1 MLKSE
6 IGVKRELKK
15 ICCRLSGLL
24 LAVVLLCGSSV
35 PVQASL
41 EITSPSAILVEA
53 STGTII
59 YEKNA
64 TERRSPASVTK
75 VMTLL
80 LAFEQIDKGKV
91 KLEDLVTTSEH
102 AMSMGGSQ
110 VYLEAGETQTL
121 ETMIK
126 CIVVSSGNDAC
137 VAVAEH
143 IAGTEAEFVAMMN
156 NKAAELGMADTH
168 FEDCCGLTESE
179 NHYTSAKDI
188 AIMSRELITKYP
200 KIFDYTKIWMEDIT
214 HTTARGTTTFT
225 LSSTNKLIKQYEWAT
240 GLKTGFT
247 SKAMYCLSA
256 TASKDGIDMIAVIM
270 GAPDSKT
277 RNNEIISMFNYGYS
291 VSQIYKDDN
300 QQPLPVLPISLGVK
314 DEVQIG
320 YKESFKY
327 LDVKGRDLTQVE
339 KIISL
344 PQEAEAPVKKGQP
357 AGEAVYK
364 LGNEK
369 IGSVPILYLED
380 VDKATY
386 KDFLKKV
393 FSRLLL

>member
-1 MLKSE
+1 MRKELNKLCRV
-6 IGVKRELKK
+6 IGG
-15 ICCRLSGLL
+15 ILL
-24 LAVVLLCGSSV
+24 TVILTLVNVMPVLAADV
-35 PVQASL
+35 SL
-41 EITSPSAILVEA
+41 EVSSPSAILVEA

-80 LAFEQIDKGKV
+80 LAFEQIDNGKI
-91 KLEDLVTTSEH
+91 KLDDLVTTSEH

-110 VYLEAGETQTL
+110 VYLETGETQTM

-156 NKAAELGMADTH
+156 EKAAELGMADTH

-179 NHYTSAKDI
+179 NHYTTAKDI
-188 AIMSRELITKYP
+188 AIMSRELITKHP

-214 HTTARGTTTFT
+214 HTTARGSSTFT
-225 LSSTNKLIKQYEWAT
+225 LSSTNKLMKQYEWAT

-256 TASKDGIDMIAVIM
+256 TASKDGIDLIAVIM

-277 RNNEIISMFNYGYS
+277 RNNEIVTMFNYGYS

-300 QQPLPVLPISLGVK
+300 QDPLPVLPVSEGVA

-320 YKESFKY
+320 YKGAFRY
-327 LDVKGRDLTQVE
+327 LDVKGRDLSQIE
-339 KIISL
+339 KVISL
-344 PQEAEAPVKKGQP
+344 PEKVTAPIKKGEP
-357 AGEAVYK
+357 AGEVIYK
-364 LGNEK
+364 LSGEK

-386 KDFLKKV
+386 KDYLKKT
-393 FSRLLL
+393 FEQLLL